1 MLSSLNGDTGEAR
14 NQKPRLTLRP
24 SSSTYKSPVYAGVTQ
39 LVECNLAK
47 VDVEGSNP
55 FARSTPY
62 NQVLTENGEGESEKV
77 SQGLGKFLRVVLPF

>member
-1 MLSSLNGDTGEAR
+1 MNS
-14 NQKPRLTLRP
+14 QKPGLTPRVASSIN
-24 SSSTYKSPVYAGVTQ
+24 SSSVYAGVTQ

-62 NQVLTENGEGESEKV
+62 NQGVMEKKDPEW
-77 SQGLGKFLRVVLPF
+77 GKVLPKVLPCFPVLRMYH